1 MHIVLLLL
9 NIALVVI
16 CTIFILSFFNIKH
29 KSGYLLGAY
38 IVSYASIVLIL
49 ELAGLFSAI
58 TPVNV
63 LLLQI
68 LSTTFSIVIWHL
80 NGKPVLLKPFSSLA
94 IKNLKN
100 TKFISIV
107 YKNPLLSLLVGSIA
121 YVYTFYAQKILI
133 VPPDNWDSL
142 TYRLSRIGYWLQYQ
156 SFLPWPTRDVRQT
169 TFPMNAEL
177 GILWSILWWGTDQLS
192 GFVQWITVP
201 VIAVGIYGLVRL
213 LGYSRSQ
220 GAFTALL
227 WTTLAQVLY
236 QSSTTQNDLVV
247 TSFWV
252 AMVYFLFAGLQ
263 EEAQTYLYLSG
274 IAFGLAMGTKSTS
287 LIILPALALVLIL
300 IALFYRKRIFFFSFF
315 TKLAIACLLGFFLFG
330 SYIYLQNIIVFGHPL
345 GPNAISK
352 FIIGTRRTE
361 GVIMI
366 FFNYLRDNTGRY
378 IYQLFDFSPLPFDL
392 ASKIN
397 PIKKSAFSYLFNLL
411 GLLVENP
418 TTIGYST
425 FNFDYI
431 NPFNENR
438 SWFGPLMTFL
448 IPTILY
454 QAYQGIR
461 RRNILRI
468 SLVLFAVS
476 FFVIQ
481 SAMQVWTPAKGRYFM
496 IVVALAFPLLAS
508 LLNDC
513 TVLHRLTR
521 FFLVLL
527 GLTVMLTIV
536 SYESGFRKISWGQ
549 VLSGQRNIPAWD
561 DSFNYRMITENV
573 PINSPMG
580 VAFGKAGDGDYPLF
594 GEHFTRRITRVIPDE
609 AIFLPRTD
617 IQGFKE
623 DFEQSEFLFMSR
635 YNSPRMNEF
644 ISNEF
649 SLLSKNGYQ
658 SLWIRKYLRTKNDCD
673 ESKWPFTK
681 FYSTTSNTV
690 NTVCPQFPI
699 SIGVAETRTPDGD
712 FVPVIGT
719 DTDKY
724 LEFGLLAKKKAE
736 VTFKINMFSGKIK
749 AKQILQ
755 FTIAGTDSRRQ
766 VFYIPFNTFNKND
779 IINLSMPL
787 EPDTYRIH
795 MTIADG
801 SAESKI
807 LKIHVVTH

>member
-1 MHIVLLLL
+1 MRIVLLLL
-9 NIALVVI
+9 NITLVVT
-16 CTIFILSFFNIKH
+16 CTTFILSFFNIKH
-29 KSGYLLGAY
+29 KSDYLLGAY
-38 IVSYASIVLIL
+38 IVSYAGVVLIL

-68 LSTTFSIVIWHL
+68 LLTIFSIVIWYL

-94 IKNLKN
+94 IKNLKDN
-100 TKFISIV
+100 KFISIV
-107 YKNPLLSLLVGSIA
+107 YKNPLLSLLAGSIA
-121 YVYTFYAQKILI
+121 YVYIFYAQKILI

-156 SFLPWPTRDVRQT
+156 SFLPWPTVDFRQT

-177 GILWSILWWGTDQLS
+177 GILWTILWWGTDQLS

-201 VIAVGIYGLVRL
+201 VIVVGIYGLVRL

-263 EEAQTYLYLSG
+263 EESQTYLYLSG
-274 IAFGLAMGTKSTS
+274 IAFGLAMGTKNTS

-300 IALFYRKRIFFFSFF
+300 MALFYRKRIFFFSLFA
-315 TKLAIACLLGFFLFG
+315 KLAIASLLGFFLFG
-330 SYIYLQNIIVFGHPL
+330 SYIYLQNIIAFGHPF
-345 GPNAISK
+345 GPDTFFNS
-352 FIIGTRRTE
+352 IIGTRQTE
-361 GVIMI
+361 DVIMI
-366 FFNYLRDNTGRY
+366 YFNLLRDNVGRY

-392 ASKIN
+392 ASRIN
-397 PIKKSAFSYLFNLL
+397 PIKKSVFFYLFNLL
-411 GLLVENP
+411 GILVENP
-418 TTIGYST
+418 ITIYRST
-425 FNFDYI
+425 FNLDYI
-431 NPFNENR
+431 NPFEESR
-438 SWFGPLMTFL
+438 SWFGPLLIFL
-448 IPTILY
+448 IPTIIY
-454 QAYQGIR
+454 QGYQGIR
-461 RRNILRI
+461 KRNVLRI

-481 SAMQVWTPAKGRYFM
+481 SMMQGWTPVKGRYFM
-496 IVVALAFPLLAS
+496 IAVTLAFPLLAS
-508 LLNDC
+508 LLNDS

-521 FFLVLL
+521 SFLVLL

-549 VLSGQRNIPAWD
+549 VLSGQRNIPVWD
-561 DSFNYRMITENV
+561 DSFTYRMIKENV
-573 PINSPMG
+573 PINSSMG
-580 VAFGKAGDGDYPLF
+580 VAFGTGTGDYPLF
-594 GEHFTRRITRVIPDE
+594 GEYFTRQVTWVIPDE
-609 AIFLPRTD
+609 ASLLPRTD

-623 DFEQSEFLFMSR
+623 DFEQSEFLFMSQ
-635 YNSPRMNEF
+635 YNSPLMNDY

-649 SLLSKNGYQ
+649 SLLSENGYQ
-658 SLWIRKYLRTKNDCD
+658 SLWIRKYLRNKNDCD
-673 ESKWPFTK
+673 EGKWPFTK
-681 FYSTTSNTV
+681 FYSTPS

-699 SIGVAETRTPDGD
+699 IIGEVETRTPDGN
-712 FVPVIGT
+712 FAPVIGT
-719 DTDKY
+719 DADKY
-724 LEFGLLAKKKAE
+724 LEFGLLVKKKAD
-736 VTFKINMFSGKIK
+736 VTFTINMFSGKIK
-749 AKQILQ
+749 ARQILQ
-755 FTIAGTDSRRQ
+755 FTITGTDSRRQ
-766 VFYIPFNTFNKND
+766 VFYAPFNTLNKND
-779 IINLSMPL
+779 ILNFSMPL
-787 EPDTYRIH
+787 KPDTYRIH

-807 LKIHVVTH
+807 SKIHVTTR